1 MMRSFFDNLSDR
13 ERLLIAIAAA
23 LSIIAIVLFGV
34 INPIFSHRDNAL
46 RRLQNAERVASLIE
60 NVSVETTQAEGSLR
74 TLVTQRARAQDLVIA
89 RIADGDSS
97 VDLVFSDVPYTNYF
111 EWLLAVVKDDG
122 LTVGEAVIRPGSA
135 SGTVN
140 VRLTL
145 TR

>member
-1 MMRSFFDNLSDR
+1 MRSFFDSLSDR

-23 LSIIAIVLFGV
+23 LSVIAIVLFGV
-34 INPIFSHRDNAL
+34 INPIFSYRDNAL
-46 RRLQNAERVASLIE
+46 RRLQNAERMASLIE
-60 NVSVETTQAEGSLR
+60 NVSVETTQATGSLR

-89 RIADGDSS
+89 RIADGDDS

-111 EWLLAVVKDDG
+111 EWLLAVVEDDG
-122 LTVGEAVIRPGSA
+122 LAVGEAVIRPGSA

>member
-46 RRLQNAERVASLIE
+46 RRLQNAERMASLIE

-111 EWLLAVVKDDG
+111 EWLLAVVEEDG

>member
-1 MMRSFFDNLSDR
+1 MRSFFDNLSDR

-46 RRLQNAERVASLIE
+46 RRLQNAERMASLIE
-60 NVSVETTQAEGSLR
+60 NVSVETNQAEGSLR

>member
-1 MMRSFFDNLSDR
+1 MRSFFDNLSDR

-46 RRLQNAERVASLIE
+46 RRLQNAERMASLIE